1 MEKSVVDEIKSLS
14 EDARRLLQHKIRGG
28 LQSVMSAI
36 ELGELEGA
44 SSGVIDI
51 SDELRKMG
59 L

>member
-1 MEKSVVDEIKSLS
+1 MEKSAVDEIKSLS
-14 EDARRLLQHKIRGG
+14 EDTRRLLQHKIRGG

-36 ELGELEGA
+36 ELGELGDA
-44 SSGVIDI
+44 SSGVMDI